1 MTLASAGGGA
11 ATMGALVQ
19 KMPNAAGS
27 RRRMA
32 SLSRSDPVLR
42 FVRSRQRFV
51 RWSQARAA
59 CQTAGGEEGQ
69 RLGRARAGAE
79 VEASSPTMG

>member
-27 RRRMA
+27 RRRMTP
-32 SLSRSDPVLR
+32 LSRSDPVLR
-42 FVRSRQRFV
+42 FVLPRQRFV
-51 RWSQARAA
+51 RP
-59 CQTAGGEEGQ
+59 CQPGDLVMPVWQ
-69 RLGRARAGAE
+69 C
-79 VEASSPTMG
+79 